1 MFLLW
6 ADLNR
11 ETHIDRS
18 CDDFPINSDKE
29 IFYMAENF
37 CSFVSGY
44 GQLIEMARI
53 QNVDFTTTF

>member
-1 MFLLW
+1 MVLLW

-11 ETHIDRS
+11 EIHIDRS
-18 CDDFPINSDKE
+18 RAYFTINSDKGK
-29 IFYMAENF
+29 FYMAENF

-53 QNVDFTTTF
+53 QNVDFTTTL